1 MAPLFGIHTCRCKKM
16 ALYLVKAVLI
26 IVVESGGNVC
36 QNRDDSMDM
45 SISVGDSIGAVISNN
60 DGMALVMEVQTISTI
75 TRHI

>member
-1 MAPLFGIHTCRCKKM
+1 M

-45 SISVGDSIGAVISNN
+45 SISVGDSIGAVISNS
-60 DGMALVMEVQTISTI
+60 DGMALVMEMQTISTI
-75 TRHI
+75 TKHI